1 MVTEACPQS
10 NIATV
15 SHEPSTVQF
24 KEALRII
31 QENSSLDLPLFQ
43 VLVGLGFN
51 GLHLQAFLQAHAQ
64 LRLPDRQVKLATGL
78 YGDLWGT
85 LSRIEEASLD
95 GCVIV
100 MEWPDLDP
108 RLGFRQLGGW
118 GPKDLSDIVASVE
131 SRLSGLRET
140 LARSPRHL
148 PVVVSCPTLPLPP
161 VFHTPASQF
170 SEAEL
175 RLYRAVDE
183 FALWAAT
190 SPDFTVVNRQRLQQI
205 SPPAQAFDFK
215 AELLTGMSY
224 TATHAERLASV
235 LAELLLPAPPK
246 KGLITDLDGTL
257 WSGIVGEV
265 GAQAVTWDLTSHTQ
279 VHGLYQQLLR
289 ALAEQGVL
297 IAVASK
303 NNPEVVEA
311 AFQRNDLLL
320 PRQRVFPM
328 EVNWK
333 PKSESVARILR
344 AWNVGAD
351 SVVFVDDSPM
361 ELAEVKAAFPQIE
374 CVLFSARDYAGIES
388 LLYSLRNAF
397 AKKAITQEDGLRQ
410 ESLRSSETFR
420 DQTERSAPSYESF
433 MRDAGAEVTL
443 DFASGAANPRSLELV
458 NKTNQFNLNGIRYT
472 PSDWHG
478 SLQTPHSFVLTTDYR
493 DKYGPLGIIA
503 VLKGRT
509 EGKTVFVDTWVMS
522 CRAFARR
529 IEYQCM
535 AVLYEKF
542 GADSISFE
550 LAPTP
555 RNECL
560 QEFFATFQ
568 GKKTGAPPR
577 VSRDEFKEKCPQL
590 YHKVEIKA

>member
-1 MVTEACPQS
+1 
-10 NIATV
+10 
-15 SHEPSTVQF
+15 
-24 KEALRII
+24 
-31 QENSSLDLPLFQ
+31 
-43 VLVGLGFN
+43 
-51 GLHLQAFLQAHAQ
+51 
-64 LRLPDRQVKLATGL
+64 
-78 YGDLWGT
+78 
-85 LSRIEEASLD
+85 
-95 GCVIV
+95 
-100 MEWPDLDP
+100 
-108 RLGFRQLGGW
+108 
-118 GPKDLSDIVASVE
+118 
-131 SRLSGLRET
+131 
-140 LARSPRHL
+140 
-148 PVVVSCPTLPLPP
+148 
-161 VFHTPASQF
+161 
-170 SEAEL
+170 
-175 RLYRAVDE
+175 
-183 FALWAAT
+183 
-190 SPDFTVVNRQRLQQI
+190 
-205 SPPAQAFDFK
+205 
-215 AELLTGMSY
+215 
-224 TATHAERLASV
+224 
-235 LAELLLPAPPK
+235 
-246 KGLITDLDGTL
+246 
-257 WSGIVGEV
+257 
-265 GAQAVTWDLTSHTQ
+265 LTSHTQ

-351 SVVFVDDSPM
+351 SFVFVDDSPM

-374 CVLFSARDYAGIES
+374 CVLFSAKDYAGVES
-388 LLYSLRNAF
+388 LLYSLRNSF
-397 AKKAITQEDGLRQ
+397 AKKTITQEDGLRQ
-410 ESLRSSETFR
+410 ESLRASEAFR
-420 DQTERSAPSYESF
+420 DQTERAAPSYESF
-433 MRDAGAEVTL
+433 MRDAEAEVTL
-443 DFASGAANPRSLELV
+443 DFVSGAANPRSLELV

-478 SLQTPHSFVLTTDYR
+478 SLQVPHSFVLTADYR

-503 VLKGRT
+503 VLKGRA

-542 GADSISFE
+542 GADQICFE

-555 RNECL
+555 RNQCL

-568 GKKTGAPPR
+568 GKKTGAPLQ
-577 VSRDEFKEKCPQL
+577 VSRDEFREKCPQL